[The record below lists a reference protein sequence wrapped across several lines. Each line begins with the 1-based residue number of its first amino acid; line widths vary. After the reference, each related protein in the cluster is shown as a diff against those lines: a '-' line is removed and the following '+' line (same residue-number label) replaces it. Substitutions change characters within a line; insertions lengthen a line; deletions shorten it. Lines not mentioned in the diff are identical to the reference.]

1 MLHGLHGLHGLRGLH
16 DIRGMFFLQ
25 NGWDSAAGEK
35 I

>member
-1 MLHGLHGLHGLRGLH
+1 MLHGLHWLR

-25 NGWDSAAGEK
+25 NGWDSAAGEQ